1 MKKTIIDK
9 ANAILWQNP
18 APTEGK
24 PETAPTGLFNYPGI
38 IQGGNITNTLDPIV
52 DAIASISTNGGAPT
66 GLVMNYGVWAY
77 LLKLRDAEGR
87 LIISPDVANTPTPAL
102 FGLPVH
108 LDGMAPDGKIL
119 VNSIGDV
126 YSATGDINIARTDDR
141 YFERDSFGVRLTFRF
156 GWGVPYPDH
165 LAVITVN
172 KE

>member
-1 MKKTIIDK
+1 M
-9 ANAILWQNP
+9 
-18 APTEGK
+18 
-24 PETAPTGLFNYPGI
+24 
-38 IQGGNITNTLDPIV
+38 
-52 DAIASISTNGGAPT
+52 
-66 GLVMNYGVWAY
+66 
-77 LLKLRDAEGR
+77 
-87 LIISPDVANTPTPAL
+87 ANTPTPAL

-119 VNSIGDV
+119 VNSVGDV

-172 KE
+172 KK